1 MKKRLKARLSIAVI
15 ISFLIAYFP
24 VGLNGS
30 AKAYYQEPAY
40 YHDSASLVSNSSFED
55 VSDNSAMGWTA
66 RSNGYRLDS
75 GTRHG
80 KGVYSVSM
88 DSTDGAGEY
97 GVTQT
102 VYLNRTETL
111 PFKVSGWSKAIN
123 VGGSPDNDYAIGVDI
138 IYIDNTQLIGEVK
151 GFNTGTHDWENVE
164 FTIDPAKPVKSI
176 VVYGLFRNKTG
187 KAWFDDIAIEEY
199 PANLL
204 QNQSMEE
211 GTESIEGWQG
221 WDKGFTIA
229 NTEGLG
235 NSRAARIENTSGVGE
250 YGMSQ
255 TVFLNRDEIRPILIR
270 GWSKA
275 QDVSGAPDSGY
286 SLYADIYYDDGT
298 AAWGYFTPFD
308 TGTHDWQ
315 NKLLYFKPEKPIKSI
330 SVYALFR
337 YHTGTVWFDNLSV
350 EELATAPDYSGT
362 NIAFSVA
369 PTLPSPEKLANGDF
383 ESTNGNQVA
392 NWNSYGKGYNVAPHE
407 GRNGSKAVVLENSS
421 KDEFS
426 GLYTGIG
433 FYQSAP
439 RTIAVSGW
447 SKAENV
453 SGDVD
458 GGYGLYMDI
467 AFTDGTY
474 QFAKTVSFSVGTHDW
489 QNRTVYVNT
498 AKPIS
503 AIYLYGYLNGHTGKV
518 WYDDFSVKEVTDG
531 AELQD
536 MAVTPLAERP
546 QTAYTTLETTDGLS
560 LSLGQN
566 GVASL
571 KEDGVE
577 LKAPGVPSGFLISDQ
592 AAKSHIYAFERVA
605 NDNPNNYSGTVEDL
619 GLKIDANFTA
629 QPDGIKVSGR
639 LSDMRKEDRA
649 VTLSFALPIDASG
662 WRWGDYIRQSRE
674 IGSSSTAYSYTNSE
688 PPDFETGP
696 MSLYPTSA
704 IYNAAL
710 GKALSIGVDH
720 SKPTH
725 YKLEYNRGTKQLLIT
740 FEFGLASDTANFP
753 NSADFSFMIYRFDAD
768 WGFRGAFDKY
778 MRLFPE
784 AYNVRLPEQG
794 IWMPFAPISKVPNWQ
809 DFGFKFKEGHDDL
822 EETAFSIRNDIK
834 VFSYT
839 ELGTWWQH
847 IDQSLPQTIAT
858 AISERDK
865 AASEGFLP
873 ARMAQVAAM
882 KNADGNPM
890 LQMILAPWTKGA
902 RWFVNANPDLP
913 GNPNA
918 YSLYYS
924 DDILA
929 ARYSGETQPDG
940 EYLDT
945 LDGWPYTLNFERNHF
960 PYATAPLA
968 FSKLTGKP
976 ALHRAFS
983 VWEAAKRISDRMH
996 GMGKFMMANGTPYAY
1011 SMYMPMLDV
1020 MGNERQWLASDG
1032 SYLPDPD
1039 DVLSRYRTLAGQKPY
1054 LMLQNSD
1061 FNIFTHAYM
1070 EKYMQRTLFY
1080 GIYPSAFSS
1089 NASDESNYWKNASFY
1104 ERDRDL
1110 FKKYIPIIK
1119 RVAEAGWQ
1127 PMTYATSSNAVVY
1140 VERYGEGNSVYLTV
1154 MNDKTNTSNS
1164 ATITLDPARIGLTG
1178 QLAAVE
1184 LISGEEI
1191 AISDNRFSVDLAPGQ
1206 SIAVHITGT
1215 APGEIVPV
1223 KQLSL
1228 TPASID
1234 LYPEESVQLN
1244 AAVSPLNATNKS
1256 LIWSSS
1262 NTKIAEVN
1270 QNGIVTARKK
1280 GEATIT
1286 AATVD
1291 GSNIRATTAVTVKDD
1306 KGDAALSELI
1316 VTGGN
1321 ENLIFDSN
1329 NTEYLVRMDPAKD
1342 TLTIKPTSRSKKA
1355 SIKVNGI
1362 ELKKGQYVTAK
1373 MPMDKSRIE
1382 IVTTS
1387 QDGGSTKTYILT
1399 VIRAR
1404 NLALDAAKITAI
1416 STEHGNDTDA
1426 NDYNYEGEHLPAK
1439 MIDGKYDTYFQSNE
1453 VTYLNAKGE
1462 FEPPHKIILKWSTPQ
1477 DFDKVVL
1484 VVNEARKQGLTILDM
1499 STTTNGIDWPETVSG
1514 IRGRWKTNSPDIYE
1528 KLTIDASNHK
1538 GITGMYLLI
1547 WAANLKDARYA
1558 VSELEVYREKD
1569 SDQPVAITVRR

>member
-1 MKKRLKARLSIAVI
+1 MRRNGRMKKRLKARFSIAII
-15 ISFLIAYFP
+15 ISFLIAYIP
-24 VGLNGS
+24 VDLNGS

-40 YHDSASLVSNSSFED
+40 FHDSASLVSNSSFEE
-55 VSDNSAMGWTA
+55 VSDNSATGWTA
-66 RSNGYRLDS
+66 RSNGYRADS

-80 KGVYSVSM
+80 KDVYSVSM
-88 DSTDGAGEY
+88 DSTDGAGE
-97 GVTQT
+97 
-102 VYLNRTETL
+102 
-111 PFKVSGWSKAIN
+111 P
-123 VGGSPDNDYAIGVDI
+123 
-138 IYIDNTQLIGEVK
+138 
-151 GFNTGTHDWENVE
+151 
-164 FTIDPAKPVKSI
+164 
-176 VVYGLFRNKTG
+176 
-187 KAWFDDIAIEEY
+187 
-199 PANLL
+199 
-204 QNQSMEE
+204 
-211 GTESIEGWQG
+211 
-221 WDKGFTIA
+221 
-229 NTEGLG
+229 
-235 NSRAARIENTSGVGE
+235 
-250 YGMSQ
+250 
-255 TVFLNRDEIRPILIR
+255 
-270 GWSKA
+270 
-275 QDVSGAPDSGY
+275 
-286 SLYADIYYDDGT
+286 
-298 AAWGYFTPFD
+298 
-308 TGTHDWQ
+308 
-315 NKLLYFKPEKPIKSI
+315 
-330 SVYALFR
+330 
-337 YHTGTVWFDNLSV
+337 
-350 EELATAPDYSGT
+350 PDYSGT

-369 PTLPSPEKLANGDF
+369 PTVPGPEKVTNGDL
-383 ESTNGNQVA
+383 EGISGNQVD
-392 NWNSYGKGYNVAPHE
+392 NWNIYGKGYSLAPNE
-407 GRNGSKAVVLENSS
+407 GRNGSNAIVLENLS
-421 KDEFS
+421 DNEQS
-426 GLYTGIG
+426 GLYTAIG
-433 FYQSAP
+433 LYQSAP
-439 RTIAVSGW
+439 RAVAVSGW
-447 SKAENV
+447 SKAEDV
-453 SGDVD
+453 SGNVD
-458 GGYGLYMDI
+458 SGNGLYMDI
-467 AFTDGTY
+467 RFTDGTY
-474 QFAKTVSFSVGTHDW
+474 QYARTVSFSVGTHDW

-498 AKPIS
+498 VKPIS
-503 AIYLYGYLNGHTGKV
+503 EIYLYGYLTGHTGKV
-518 WYDDFSVKEVTDG
+518 WFDDFSVKEVMEG
-531 AELQD
+531 AELHG
-536 MAVTPLAERP
+536 MAVTPLTEQP
-546 QTAYTTLETTDGLS
+546 QNTYTTLETADGLS

-566 GVASL
+566 GVSSL
-571 KEDGVE
+571 KEDGLE
-577 LKAPGVPSGFLISDQ
+577 LKAEGVPSGFLVSDQ
-592 AAKSHIYAFERVA
+592 AANSHVYAFEQTV
-605 NDNPNNYSGTVEDL
+605 NDNPQNFSGTVEDL
-619 GLKIDANFTA
+619 GLKIDADFTA
-629 QPDGIKVSGR
+629 EPDGIRVSGR
-639 LSDMRKEDRA
+639 LSDTRSEDRA
-649 VTLSFALPIDASG
+649 VTLSYALPIDASG
-662 WRWGDYIRQSRE
+662 WQWGDYIRQSRE
-674 IGSSSTAYSYTNSE
+674 IGSSQTAYSYTNSE
-688 PPDFETGP
+688 TPDFETGP

-704 IYNAAL
+704 IYNASTDQ
-710 GKALSIGVDH
+710 ALSIGVDH
-720 SKPTH
+720 GKPTH
-725 YKLEYNRGTKQLLIT
+725 YKLEYNRGTKQLMVT

-753 NSADFSFMIYRFDAD
+753 SSADFSFVIYRFDAD
-768 WGFRGAFDKY
+768 WGFRSAFDKY
-778 MRLFPE
+778 MRMFPE
-784 AYNVRLPEQG
+784 AYKVRLPDQG
-794 IWMPFAPISKVPNWQ
+794 IWMPFAPISKIPNWQ

-822 EETAFSIRNDIK
+822 EETKFSTRNNIK
-834 VFSYT
+834 VFNYT
-839 ELGTWWQH
+839 ELGTWWQK
-847 IDQSLPQTIAT
+847 IDQTLPQTIET

-873 ARMAQVAAM
+873 ALMAQASAM
-882 KNADGNPM
+882 KDADGNP
-890 LQMILAPWTKGA
+890 ILKMVQAPWTKGA

-924 DDILA
+924 DDLLS
-929 ARYSGETQPDG
+929 ARYSGEASPDG

-945 LDGWPYTLNFERNHF
+945 LDGWPYTLNYERNHF
-960 PYATAPLA
+960 QYATAPLA
-968 FSKLTGKP
+968 FSMLTKKP
-976 ALHRAFS
+976 AVHRAFS

-1011 SMYMPMLDV
+1011 TMYMPMLDV
-1020 MGNERQWLASDG
+1020 MGNERQWLAADG

-1061 FNIFTHAYM
+1061 FNIFTNAYM

-1089 NASDESNYWKNASFY
+1089 NAGDENNYWKNGFY
-1104 ERDRDL
+1104 DRDRNL

-1119 RVAEAGWQ
+1119 QVAEAGWQ
-1127 PMTYATSSNAVVY
+1127 PKTYATSSNGVVY

-1164 ATITLDPARIGLTG
+1164 ATITLDPARIGLKG

-1191 AISDNRFSVDLAPGQ
+1191 ALSDNRFSVDLAPGQ
-1206 SIAVHITGT
+1206 TIAVHITGT

-1234 LYPEESVQLN
+1234 LYLEDSVQLK
-1244 AAVSPLNATNKS
+1244 AAISPLNATNKS

-1321 ENLIFDSN
+1321 ENLEFDSN

-1387 QDGGSTKTYILT
+1387 HDGGSTKTYILT

-1404 NLALDAAKITAI
+1404 NLALDAAKITAT
-1416 STEHGNDTDA
+1416 SSEHGNDTDA

-1484 VVNEARKQGLTILDM
+1484 AVNEARKQGLTILDM

-1514 IRGRWKTNSPDIYE
+1514 IRGGWKTNSPDTYE

-1569 SDQPVAITVRR
+1569 SDQPVAITVHR